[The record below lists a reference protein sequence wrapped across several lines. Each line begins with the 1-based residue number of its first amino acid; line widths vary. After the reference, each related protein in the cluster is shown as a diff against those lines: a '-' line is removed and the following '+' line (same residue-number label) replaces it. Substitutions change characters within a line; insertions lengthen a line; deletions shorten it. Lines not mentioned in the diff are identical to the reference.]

1 MIYRVFLITAML
13 MPIIGACAQD
23 SLRLFDCYRQVAA
36 NNPVA
41 KQKQLYADATDARI
55 KSIETAY
62 LPALN
67 LNAQA
72 SYQSDVTKLAFNT
85 SAVEGNTQLQQM
97 LAGLKSAMPEGQS
110 KDQYKAYI
118 DVNQLIYDGGLTP
131 ARKAVETATA
141 NVQIKSSETE
151 LYQLNDRVNQLFFAL
166 LMVQENIKALQLT
179 QNELETRIKLLESGV
194 RNGSVL
200 ALSLYQV
207 KADYIKVGQ
216 QIDDLRTQAVVAYA
230 SLGELTGKPVDP
242 ATPLA
247 RPKFEQLDSV
257 KTDRPEKEL
266 YELQKTSYEQNKTV
280 IAAGNLPRVS
290 AFGQAGYGRPGLNM
304 LDNSFAGYYMVG
316 IRLSWNI
323 FDWGQRKSDIKYLDI
338 QKSIADTHL
347 ESFSLN
353 QRIAEN
359 SANRNIEKYRR
370 QATADNEILNLR
382 KEVLRLQTSKF
393 ENGTLDAA
401 DYLSAVNAETQ
412 ARITLTMH
420 EIQMLQS
427 QADLYY
433 NEGKLNALK

>member
-1 MIYRVFLITAML
+1 MIYRFFITAVL
-13 MPIIGACAQD
+13 CLPLSAYAQD
-23 SLRLFDCYRQVAA
+23 SLQLFDCYRQAAA

-41 KQKQLYADATDARI
+41 KQAQLYSDATDARVS
-55 KSIETAY
+55 SISTAY
-62 LPALN
+62 LPSLN

-85 SAVEGNTQLQQM
+85 SAAAGNAQLQQM

-110 KDQYKAYI
+110 KDQYKAYVDI
-118 DVNQLIYDGGLTP
+118 NQLIYDGGLTP
-131 ARKAVETATA
+131 ARKAVERA
-141 NVQIKSSETE
+141 NADVQIKSAETE
-151 LYQLNDRVNQLFFAL
+151 LYQLNDRINQLFFAL

-207 KADYIKVGQ
+207 KADYIKVDQ

-230 SLGELTGKPVDP
+230 SLGELTGKPIVP
-242 ATPLA
+242 GTPLA
-247 RPKFEQLDSV
+247 RPKFDNLCEQ

-266 YELQKTSYEQNKTV
+266 FELQKTSYEQNKTV

-338 QKSIADTHL
+338 QKNIADTRL
-347 ESFSLN
+347 ESFNLN
-353 QRIAEN
+353 QKIAEN
-359 SANRNIEKYRR
+359 TENLNIEKYRR
-370 QATADNEILNLR
+370 QATDDNEILSLR

-393 ENGTLDAA
+393 ENGIIDAA

-412 ARITLTMH
+412 ARISLTMH
-420 EIQMLQS
+420 EIQALQS
-427 QADLYY
+427 QAALYY
-433 NEGKLNALK
+433 DEGKLNALK